1 MLDREIFLPTV
12 EDVILNKLRWS
23 QSGRRLKD
31 VDDVRNVIA
40 VQQDRIDWDYVYAWC
55 DRHGTREV
63 LEAVRKSLPAE

>member
-23 QSGRRLKD
+23 QGGHRLKD

-40 VQQDRIDWDYVYAWC
+40 VQQDRIDWDYVHAWC

-63 LEAVRKSLPAE
+63 LESIRSSLPAE